1 MGILLIVLHVVICFI
16 LIAVILLQAGRGQ
29 GLAGPSFT
37 AGSVQ
42 SLFGTRAA
50 DFLTK
55 ATTVSAILFL
65 FTCIGLDVIETQKSK
80 SLFEK
85 RAASS
90 AAPIDAQQIQK
101 VLEKIKAGENVLPQ
115 AAPAKNQQAAAPSKE
130 ASAKAPAA
138 ASVPAPT
145 PAKKS

>member
-1 MGILLIVLHVVICFI
+1 MGILLIVVHVVICFI

-55 ATTVSAILFL
+55 ATTVAAILFL

-80 SLFEK
+80 SLFE
-85 RAASS
+85 RRRMSPVASV
-90 AAPIDAQQIQK
+90 DAQQIQK
-101 VLEKIKAGENVLPQ
+101 VLEKIKAGENVLPR
-115 AAPAKNQQAAAPSKE
+115 AAPEKNPPPVPSKKE
-130 ASAKAPAA
+130 S
-138 ASVPAPT
+138 
-145 PAKKS
+145 KKS